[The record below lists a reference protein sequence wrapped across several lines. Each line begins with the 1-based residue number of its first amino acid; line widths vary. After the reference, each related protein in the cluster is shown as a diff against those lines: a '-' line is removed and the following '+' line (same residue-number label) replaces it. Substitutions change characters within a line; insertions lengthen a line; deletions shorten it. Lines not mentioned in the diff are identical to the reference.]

1 MKAFWILFVSY
12 FRTGLFAVGG
22 GLATLPFLRELSVR
36 YPEWFTAPTLGDM
49 VAIAEST
56 PGPIGVNAS
65 TFAGFAA
72 AGIPG
77 AVVATL
83 SLVLP
88 SLIVVSV
95 IAHFFEKYRNSRLV
109 NDAFTGLRPAVCGL
123 IAASAWTL
131 LAAAVYDASKG
142 SFLSGID
149 PLRLALTGVM
159 IALMHMKKLKKIHPI
174 FFILAGAA
182 LGLLLPA

>member
-1 MKAFWILFVSY
+1 MKALWVHFVSY

-22 GLATLPFLRELSVR
+22 GLATLPFLRELS
-36 YPEWFTAPTLGDM
+36 
-49 VAIAEST
+49 
-56 PGPIGVNAS
+56 
-65 TFAGFAA
+65 A

-131 LAAAVYDASKG
+131 LTAAVYDASKG
-142 SFLSGID
+142 AFPAGID
-149 PLRLALTGVM
+149 PLRLALTGGM
-159 IALMHMKKLKKIHPI
+159 IALMHLKKLKKVHPI

-182 LGLLLPA
+182 LGLLLPT